1 LDWLTAATSSWPF
14 TATFEGAIATAFTA
28 STGSPMVAE
37 QSMVI
42 SSCMG
47 SVVRIV
53 DGVKLGELTHLE
65 DEFSYAIDCVVTAI
79 ALRITD
85 AVNP

>member
-14 TATFEGAIATAFTA
+14 TATFEGAIVTAFTA
-28 STGSPMVAE
+28 STGSPMVADE
-37 QSMVI
+37 PMVI

-47 SVVRIV
+47 SVVRNV
-53 DGVKLGELTHLE
+53 EVALVELTHLE

-79 ALRITD
+79 ASRITD